1 MGDAPGA
8 RRCLFLAVLSSRR
21 KEGELSSSLAGILPV
36 AHDTM
41 VVVCEKDK
49 DSHPDVAGCTEQK
62 VLQMGSGWHNQY
74 MTPLGTLLTSLEI
87 RCRKKLLVF
96 YSSRHWTA

>member
-8 RRCLFLAVLSSRR
+8 RRCLFLAVLSSRS
-21 KEGELSSSLAGILPV
+21 KEGEFSSSLVGILSV
-36 AHDTM
+36 AHDAR

-49 DSHPDVAGCTEQK
+49 DSHPDVAGCTVQK
-62 VLQMGSGWHNQY
+62 VLQMGSGWPIQY
-74 MTPLGTLLTSLEI
+74 MTILGTLFTSLEI
-87 RCRKKLLVF
+87 SCRKKLLVF